1 MIHRLQ
7 SELEEAR
14 RQAQE
19 EMQAEVEKV
28 KKEALEEQRADFEDK
43 LAEYEKLLVN
53 IFYLI
58 VVERH
63 YFQTLDLYENF
74 LYYDRC
80 RSKNTTVVILLKG
93 PTH

>member
-1 MIHRLQ
+1 MILFTLVSVKLNGKIVFILIVNFIYRLQ

-43 LAEYEKLLVN
+43 LAEYEKLLV
-53 IFYLI
+53 
-58 VVERH
+58 
-63 YFQTLDLYENF
+63 
-74 LYYDRC
+74 
-80 RSKNTTVVILLKG
+80 KILSYSYRM
-93 PTH
+93 P

>member
-1 MIHRLQ
+1 MLLFTLVSVKLNGKTVFILIINFIYRLQ

-43 LAEYEKLLVN
+43 LAEYEKLLVK
-53 IFYLI
+53 
-58 VVERH
+58 
-63 YFQTLDLYENF
+63 F
-74 LYYDRC
+74 LSYSYR
-80 RSKNTTVVILLKG
+80 T
-93 PTH
+93 P

>member
-63 YFQTLDLYENF
+63 YFQTLDLYGK
-74 LYYDRC
+74 LLYDRC